1 MQIKELQVL
10 CDAIKSN
17 ISKVMIGNETVINL
31 ILTASLARGHI
42 LLEDK
47 PGTGK
52 TTMAKAFAKSVDASF
67 KRVQLTPDLMPADIV
82 GLNVFNQ
89 KMTEFQLMKGPVFTD
104 ILLADE
110 INRTTPRTQSAL
122 LEAMEERQVTIDGET
137 LPLPS
142 SFLVIATQ
150 NPVETVGTYPLPE
163 AQLDRFMMKLAME
176 DMGIKEQL
184 EVMERFLVEEPLKKL
199 SPVCTRKQLE
209 QMSET
214 VKTVTVRDCVREYIA
229 KIVLA
234 ISQHENVELG
244 VSPRGMLALLRCSQ
258 AFVAI
263 RGKDYVEPDDVRF
276 LAPYVLA
283 HRIRVYGGIRQNNQ
297 SRRLVEEIIKTVP
310 VPVEDWGTA

>member
-1 MQIKELQVL
+1 MEIKELQEL
-10 CDAIKSN
+10 CEAIKSN
-17 ISKVMIGNETVINL
+17 ISQVIIGNEVIINL
-31 ILTASLARGHI
+31 MLTASLAGGHI

-52 TTMAKAFAKSVDASF
+52 TTMAKAYAKSIDASF

-89 KMTEFQLMKGPVFTD
+89 KTAEFQLMKGPVFTD

-137 LPLPS
+137 LVLPKT
-142 SFLVIATQ
+142 FLVIATE
-150 NPVETVGTYPLPE
+150 NPIETVGTYPLPE

-176 DMGIKEQL
+176 DMSLKNQL
-184 EVMERFLVEEPLKKL
+184 KVMERFIVEEPLKNL

-209 QMSET
+209 QMSEA
-214 VKTVTVRDCVREYIA
+214 VKTITVRECVREYIA
-229 KIVLA
+229 KIVSA
-234 ISQHENVELG
+234 INQHENIDVG

-258 AFVAI
+258 AFAAI
-263 RGKDYVEPDDVRF
+263 KGKDYVEPDDVRF
-276 LAPYVLA
+276 LASHVLA
-283 HRIRVYGGIRQNNQ
+283 HRIKVYGGIKQNSQ
-297 SRRLVEEIIKTVP
+297 SRKLLEEMIKTVP

>member
-17 ISKVMIGNETVINL
+17 ISKVMIGNEMVINL

-89 KMTEFQLMKGPVFTD
+89 KTTEFQLMKGPVFTD

-150 NPVETVGTYPLPE
+150 NPVETVGTYLLPE

-176 DMGIKEQL
+176 DMGIKEHL

-234 ISQHENVELG
+234 INQHENVELG
-244 VSPRGMLALLRCSQ
+244 VSPRGMLALLCCSQ

>member
-1 MQIKELQVL
+1 MEIKELQEL
-10 CDAIKSN
+10 CEAIKSN
-17 ISKVMIGNETVINL
+17 ISQVIIGNEVVINL
-31 ILTASLARGHI
+31 MLTASLAGGHI

-52 TTMAKAFAKSVDASF
+52 TTMAKAYAKSIDASF

-89 KMTEFQLMKGPVFTD
+89 KTTEFQLMKGPVFTD

-137 LPLPS
+137 LVLPKT
-142 SFLVIATQ
+142 FLVIATE
-150 NPVETVGTYPLPE
+150 NPIETVGTYPLPE

-176 DMGIKEQL
+176 DMSLEHQL
-184 EVMERFLVEEPLKKL
+184 KVMERFIVEEPLKNL
-199 SPVCTRKQLE
+199 SPVCTSKQLE
-209 QMSET
+209 QMSEA
-214 VKTVTVRDCVREYIA
+214 VKTITVRECVREYIA
-229 KIVLA
+229 KIVSA
-234 ISQHENVELG
+234 INQHENIDVG

-258 AFVAI
+258 AFAAI
-263 RGKDYVEPDDVRF
+263 KGKDYVEPDDVRF

-283 HRIRVYGGIRQNNQ
+283 HRIKVYGGIKQNSQ
-297 SRRLVEEIIKTVP
+297 SRKLLEEVIKTVP

>member
-52 TTMAKAFAKSVDASF
+52 TTMAKALAKSVDASF

-89 KMTEFQLMKGPVFTD
+89 KTTEFQLMKGPVFTD

-234 ISQHENVELG
+234 INQHENVELG

>member
-234 ISQHENVELG
+234 INQHENVELG

>member
-89 KMTEFQLMKGPVFTD
+89 KTTEFQLMKGPVFTD

-214 VKTVTVRDCVREYIA
+214 VKTVMVRDCVREYIA

-234 ISQHENVELG
+234 INQHENVELG

>member
-1 MQIKELQVL
+1 MEIKKLQEL
-10 CDAIKSN
+10 CEAIKSN
-17 ISKVMIGNETVINL
+17 ISQVIIGNEVVINL
-31 ILTASLARGHI
+31 MLTASLAGGHI

-52 TTMAKAFAKSVDASF
+52 TTMAKAYAKSIDASF

-89 KMTEFQLMKGPVFTD
+89 KTAEFQLMKGPVFTD

-137 LPLPS
+137 LVLPKT
-142 SFLVIATQ
+142 FLVIATE
-150 NPVETVGTYPLPE
+150 NPIETVGTYPLPE

-176 DMGIKEQL
+176 DMSLEHQL
-184 EVMERFLVEEPLKKL
+184 KVMERFIVEEPLKNL
-199 SPVCTRKQLE
+199 SPVCTSKQLE
-209 QMSET
+209 QMSEA
-214 VKTVTVRDCVREYIA
+214 VKTITVRECVREYIA
-229 KIVLA
+229 KIVSA
-234 ISQHENVELG
+234 INQHENIDVG

-258 AFVAI
+258 AFAAI
-263 RGKDYVEPDDVRF
+263 KGKDYVEPDDVRF
-276 LAPYVLA
+276 LAPHVLA
-283 HRIRVYGGIRQNNQ
+283 HRIKVYGGIKQNSQ
-297 SRRLVEEIIKTVP
+297 SRKLLEEVIKTVP

>member
-17 ISKVMIGNETVINL
+17 ISKVMIGNEMVINL

-52 TTMAKAFAKSVDASF
+52 TTMAKALAKSVDASF

-89 KMTEFQLMKGPVFTD
+89 KTTEFQLMKGPVFTD

-234 ISQHENVELG
+234 INQHENVELG

>member
-89 KMTEFQLMKGPVFTD
+89 KTTEFQLMKGPVFTD

-214 VKTVTVRDCVREYIA
+214 VKTVMVRDCVREYIA
-229 KIVLA
+229 KIVLT
-234 ISQHENVELG
+234 INQHENVEFG

>member
-89 KMTEFQLMKGPVFTD
+89 KTTEFQLMKGPVFTD

-142 SFLVIATQ
+142 PFLVIATQ

-234 ISQHENVELG
+234 INQHENVELG

>member
-42 LLEDK
+42 LLEDM
-47 PGTGK
+47 PGMGK
-52 TTMAKAFAKSVDASF
+52 TTMAKAFAKSIDASF

-89 KMTEFQLMKGPVFTD
+89 KTAEFQLMKGPVFTD

-150 NPVETVGTYPLPE
+150 NPIETVGTYPLPE
-163 AQLDRFMMKLAME
+163 AQLDRFMIKLQME
-176 DMGIKEQL
+176 DMDLDKQL
-184 EVMERFLVEEPLKKL
+184 RVMERFLLEEPLVKL
-199 SPVCTRKQLE
+199 SSVCTKEQLG
-209 QMSET
+209 QMSEA
-214 VKTVTVRDCVREYIA
+214 VKMVTVRECVREYIA
-229 KIVLA
+229 SMVVA
-234 ISQHENVELG
+234 INQHEDIDVG

-258 AFVAI
+258 AFAAI
-263 RGKDYVEPDDVRF
+263 KGKDYVEPDDVRF
-276 LAPYVLA
+276 LASYVLA
-283 HRIRVYGGIRQNNQ
+283 HRIRVYGGIRQSRQ
-297 SRRLVEEIIKTVP
+297 SHSLLLEIIKTVP
-310 VPVEDWGTA
+310 VPVEDWGNT

>member
-1 MQIKELQVL
+1 MEIKELQEL
-10 CDAIKSN
+10 CEAIKSN
-17 ISKVMIGNETVINL
+17 ISQIIIGNEVVINL
-31 ILTASLARGHI
+31 MLTASLAGGHI

-52 TTMAKAFAKSVDASF
+52 TTMAKAYAKSIDASF

-89 KMTEFQLMKGPVFTD
+89 KTAEFQLMKGPVFTD

-137 LPLPS
+137 LVLPKT
-142 SFLVIATQ
+142 FLVIATE
-150 NPVETVGTYPLPE
+150 NPIETVGTYPLPE

-176 DMGIKEQL
+176 DMSLENQL
-184 EVMERFLVEEPLKKL
+184 KVMERFIVEEPLKNL
-199 SPVCTRKQLE
+199 SPVCTREQLE
-209 QMSET
+209 QMSEA
-214 VKTVTVRDCVREYIA
+214 VKTITVRECVREYIA
-229 KIVLA
+229 KIVSA
-234 ISQHENVELG
+234 INQHEKIDVG

-258 AFVAI
+258 AFAAI
-263 RGKDYVEPDDVRF
+263 KGKEYVEPDDVRF

-297 SRRLVEEIIKTVP
+297 SRKLIEEIIKTVP

>member
-89 KMTEFQLMKGPVFTD
+89 KTTEFQLMKGPVFTD

-234 ISQHENVELG
+234 INQHENVELG

>member
-52 TTMAKAFAKSVDASF
+52 TTMAKALAKSVDASF

-89 KMTEFQLMKGPVFTD
+89 KTTEFQLMKGPVFTD

-184 EVMERFLVEEPLKKL
+184 EVMERFLVEEPLNKL
-199 SPVCTRKQLE
+199 SPVCTRKQME

>member
-52 TTMAKAFAKSVDASF
+52 TTMAKALAKSVDASF

-89 KMTEFQLMKGPVFTD
+89 KTTEFQLMKGPVFTD

-163 AQLDRFMMKLAME
+163 AQLDRFMMKLA
-176 DMGIKEQL
+176 I
-184 EVMERFLVEEPLKKL
+184 
-199 SPVCTRKQLE
+199 CTRKQLE

-234 ISQHENVELG
+234 INQHENVELG

>member
-52 TTMAKAFAKSVDASF
+52 TTMAKAFAKSVDSSF